1 MHGPLQAAAART
13 AAAWAAGLLLAASA
27 TAQGKASP
35 GTGSPPPAR
44 LAVCEACHG
53 ADGNSTLAQSPSL
66 AAQPRLF
73 LENTLIMIREGLR
86 PIAAMGRLLD
96 GVSDAEIV
104 ALADHYHRQKARP
117 EPTPR
122 DAAAFA
128 RGQALAARAL
138 CGTCHL
144 PDYSGQQQ
152 IPRLASQREDYL
164 ALSMRQFRDN
174 QALGRDTQMN
184 GIMRGFGDRDIADL
198 AHYFAQLP

>member
-1 MHGPLQAAAART
+1 MVGASVRAAAAQ
-13 AAAWAAGLLLAASA
+13 AAAWAAGLVLAVSASA
-27 TAQGKASP
+27 QGTAPAGAVS
-35 GTGSPPPAR
+35 PPAR
-44 LAVCEACHG
+44 LAVCAACHG
-53 ADGNSTLAQSPSL
+53 ADGNSTLAHSPSL

-122 DAAAFA
+122 DAAAYA